1 MKGIPTISTV
11 NMIVMIWPVGSPSL
25 ITEIK
30 LTTNDTMIATT
41 IQIKSGMNPDRMRT
55 IEKIE
60 KSQARRYGAKRSDRL
75 GDSFRIARNPMSPAP
90 YEKGSATNRKK
101 ATLRKTFKIAPLIK
115 PESSVIDC
123 SPERSIPLVGSAK
136 RSANAA

>member
-1 MKGIPTISTV
+1 MNGIPTISTV
-11 NMIVMIWPVGSPSL
+11 NMIVTIWPVGSPSF

-41 IQIKSGMNPDRMRT
+41 IQIKSGMNPDRIST

-75 GDSFRIARNPMSPAP
+75 GDSLRIARNPMSPAP
-90 YEKGSATNRKK
+90 YEKRKSYQK
-101 ATLRKTFKIAPLIK
+101 KNCDADKNIR
-115 PESSVIDC
+115 
-123 SPERSIPLVGSAK
+123 
-136 RSANAA
+136 